1 MGIKSDGNN
10 LLMLLIVGAN
20 GWIGSEIRRQLL
32 ETKTDF
38 VTANRIDIDSKS
50 FWKSFVEVKSKN
62 DLTVINLAAPGL
74 TTESQDTYVKS
85 TETIARWVT
94 HLNFRSIHVGSA
106 AEFGFGDGLIG
117 EDAPRHPATP
127 YGVLKARTSDIAS
140 SSGACVV
147 RPFNVVGKNQPITT
161 PVGEWLS
168 FVKSAPLEGATLT
181 LLNGGLIRD
190 FVSLPFVAQVILHLS
205 TSEIQTDSVNV
216 CTGNGI
222 SFLEMAQHLISVSG
236 KSIAIHDAGV
246 GQISKVIGN
255 PMKVG
260 RLGFQ
265 EVSNSQNLAELIY
278 AR

>member
-1 MGIKSDGNN
+1 
-10 LLMLLIVGAN
+10 
-20 GWIGSEIRRQLL
+20 
-32 ETKTDF
+32 
-38 VTANRIDIDSKS
+38 
-50 FWKSFVEVKSKN
+50 
-62 DLTVINLAAPGL
+62 
-74 TTESQDTYVKS
+74 
-85 TETIARWVT
+85 
-94 HLNFRSIHVGSA
+94 
-106 AEFGFGDGLIG
+106 
-117 EDAPRHPATP
+117 
-127 YGVLKARTSDIAS
+127 VLKARTSDIAS

-260 RLGFQ
+260 RFGFQ